1 MNGKQT
7 TAPRRPSRTHRF
19 RGRPHTPKSVVAGT
33 IGNVMEWYDFGLYG
47 FFAPV
52 IAKLFFPSDSHVTSL
67 IATFGV
73 FAAGFFMRPLGGIL
87 FGSVGD
93 RFGRATVLRISIL
106 TMGTATF
113 LLGLLPTA
121 DRMGRWAALLLV
133 VVRLL
138 QGLSVGG
145 EFSGSVTYMVETSPL
160 DRRGISGSF
169 ANVGSLIGTLVGSG
183 LAALVSTLLPAVTL
197 DAWGWRLPFLL
208 GGLLGLMAYL
218 YVRNI
223 HEAPPM
229 QHHEYQH
236 ADDSPLREALTQN
249 RRETILAVAFASG
262 YGIVFYIPL
271 VYLPTYASQFGAVSN
286 SLALQVNALA
296 LALSIP
302 LIPLSGWFSDHF
314 LRRRSVLLL
323 AFTGL
328 AVTGW
333 GLVAFATRSFDALLV
348 TQVLLA
354 LGVAVPMG
362 AAPALLVELF
372 PVADR
377 LTGYSLAYNLGL
389 GVAGGTAPM
398 ISTWLISMTRSR
410 TAPGFYLAFA
420 ALLSAGALYLMRD
433 RSREPLR

>member
-1 MNGKQT
+1 MAPEQDS
-7 TAPRRPSRTHRF
+7 TAKRPSRTHLF

-52 IAKLFFPSDSHVTSL
+52 IARLFFPSGSHVTSL

-73 FAAGFFMRPLGGIL
+73 FAAGFFMRPLGGIV
-87 FGSVGD
+87 FGSIGD

-113 LLGLLPTA
+113 LLGALPTF
-121 DRMGRWAALLLV
+121 DQVGRWAALALV
-133 VVRLL
+133 GVRLL

-160 DRRGISGSF
+160 DRRGLSGSF
-169 ANVGSLIGTLVGSG
+169 ANVGSLVGTLVGSG
-183 LAALVSTLLPAVTL
+183 LAALVSTLLPQGPL
-197 DAWGWRLPFLL
+197 DAWGWRVPFLL
-208 GGLLGLMAYL
+208 GGVLGAAAWL

-223 HEAPPM
+223 HETPHM

-249 RRETILAVAFASG
+249 RRETILAVLFASG

-271 VYLPTYASQFGAVSN
+271 VYLPTYASQFGSVSN
-286 SLALQVNALA
+286 SLTLQINSLA

-314 LRRRSVLLL
+314 MRRRHVLLL
-323 AFTGL
+323 AFVGL

-333 GLVAFATRSFDALLV
+333 ALVTFSARSFDALLV
-348 TQVLLA
+348 AQVLLA
-354 LGVAVPMG
+354 LGVALPLG
-362 AAPALLVELF
+362 AAPAMLVELF

-398 ISTWLISMTRSR
+398 IATWLISATGSR
-410 TAPGFYLAFA
+410 AAPGFYLALA
-420 ALLSAGALYLMRD
+420 ALLSAGALYCMRD